1 MKRAVDL
8 AVAVI
13 GLLVLGPLLVV
24 LGVLVAAT
32 SPGGPFFRQ
41 VRVGR
46 DRRPFR
52 LVKFRSMTVRAGSEQ
67 GSFDAGDTA
76 RTTAVGRVLRRTK
89 LDELP
94 QLWNVLVGDMS
105 LVGPRP
111 EVPKWTEVH
120 REAWD
125 RVLTIRP
132 GITDPASI
140 AFRDEESILA
150 ASPDP
155 EACYRDE
162 ILPRKLAM
170 AEAYIR
176 DRTLGGDL
184 RILAMTV
191 AALAGFGSSRPR
203 GGSATADPGQCDR

>member
-1 MKRAVDL
+1 MKRLLDL
-8 AVAVI
+8 MVAATA
-13 GLLVLGPLLVV
+13 LVLLSPLLI
-24 LGVLVAAT
+24 GIAIAVAAT

-52 LVKFRSMTVRAGSEQ
+52 LVKFRSMTVRAGSED
-67 GSFDAGDTA
+67 GSFDAGDGSRVTGI
-76 RTTAVGRVLRRTK
+76 GRFLRRTK

-94 QLWNVLVGDMS
+94 QLWNVLVGEMS

-111 EVPKWTEVH
+111 EVPAWTEVH
-120 REAWD
+120 RDRWD
-125 RVLTIRP
+125 LVLSVRP

-140 AFRDEESILA
+140 EFRDEESILA

-162 ILPRKLAM
+162 ILPRKLSL
-170 AEAYIR
+170 AEAYVR
-176 DRTLGGDL
+176 DRSALGDL
-184 RILAMTV
+184 RVLVRTLAV
-191 AALAGFGSSRPR
+191 LGGI
-203 GGSATADPGQCDR
+203 GGS